1 MILDTSV
8 YELNPVPA
16 GINLPIITFSFSPLS
31 QSAFPSIAASVKTLV
46 VSWKLAADM
55 KLSVF
60 KEDLVIPNNI
70 R

>member
-1 MILDTSV
+1 LDISV

-16 GINLPIITFSFSPLS
+16 GINLPIITFSFSPRN

-46 VSWKLAADM
+46 VSWKLAADI

-60 KEDLVIPNNI
+60 KED
-70 R
+70 